1 MKKVLYIILIFF
13 STSGIFAQ
21 KNAPDFKVTDIYG
34 HLHHLSVDYL
44 DNDKYVFIDFF
55 TTPCVSCQEL
65 APKID
70 TVFKEFGCNY
80 GEIIFLGIDMFGD
93 DENIWNFTRDFS
105 MTFPAIS
112 GQEGGGSGVFGLYN
126 IGYTPYKIIISPSG
140 EIISDNPEINSAAQL
155 RDSLT
160 AIGFSQQQCQGN
172 DFLFYSIISET
183 DSVVG
188 DIDYENQSID
198 IDLPIGTDITNLIS
212 TFVNAVNS
220 TIEIDGEPQIS
231 GKTVLDFSGGP
242 LVYQI
247 TSEDGYSEDWTVNI
261 QLVAPVNYYS
271 TNLNIYPNP
280 SKGIFSI
287 NISGFKSKNIKLNI
301 SDITGKQVYNTDVSD
316 EKININISNKPTGI
330 YIMNLYIDNTVIS
343 KKIIKN
349 R

>member
-1 MKKVLYIILIFF
+1 MKKVLYIIFIFF
-13 STSGIFAQ
+13 STSVLFAQ
-21 KNAPDFKVTDIYG
+21 KNAPDFKITDIYG

-55 TTPCVSCQEL
+55 TTPCVSCQVL

-70 TVFKEFGCNY
+70 TVFREFGCNY
-80 GEIIFLGIDMFGD
+80 GEIIFLGIDMFGY

-112 GQEGGGSGVFGLYN
+112 GKDGGGSGVFDLYN

-140 EIISDNPEINSAAQL
+140 EIITDNPEINSAAQL
-155 RDSLT
+155 RDSLA

-188 DIDYENQSID
+188 EIDYENQSID

-220 TIEIDGEPQIS
+220 TIEINGEEQIS
-231 GKTVLDFSGGP
+231 GETVLDFSSGS
-242 LVYQI
+242 LIYQI
-247 TSEDGYSEDWTVNI
+247 TSEEGISEDWTVNI
-261 QLVAPVNYYS
+261 QLTAAVDFFNA
-271 TNLNIYPNP
+271 NLNIYPNP
-280 SKGIFSI
+280 SDGIFSI
-287 NISGFKSKNIKLNI
+287 DLTGFKSKNTVVII
-301 SDITGKQVYNTDVSD
+301 SDITGKKIYRTDVSSG
-316 EKININISNKPTGI
+316 KTNINISNKPTGI
-330 YIMNLYIDNTVIS
+330 YIMNLYIDDTVIS